1 MISGLK
7 CFCLS
12 VFLVVSTPL
21 LALDE
26 LERLVEKVK
35 DQHALLLQEDL
46 RLTQFKRAG
55 DGKED
60 VIRLLKAE
68 LESIGLTQLQLLE
81 QFELANLQIEDLNSQ
96 LMSQSSELNELFP
109 LVKKQSQD
117 LSVQFESS
125 LTSGQFGLRKQEL
138 AFASSENIPQ
148 LSNIEMMWFLTLQE
162 MIGNVALQRYHTEI
176 IDVDGKLV
184 DRKVLQ
190 VGAFS
195 AIDETGQYL
204 KFNKSAAKLQVI
216 AKQSSAIQEQAEGF
230 FVSTTN
236 QLLVDTLQG
245 KLLLQQ
251 SQLPSFQQRLQQGGL
266 VGYII
271 LGLGGLGL
279 LIAMWRILYIAIVEI
294 RFKKQLKSNVY
305 LATNPLGRVLLAAQN
320 VTVME
325 KAELLIDQAILQ
337 ELHKLERGHSL
348 IKLLAAV
355 APLLGL
361 LGTVTG
367 MIETFQSI
375 KLLGAS
381 DPKLMAGGISQALMT
396 TVMGLCVAI
405 PLLFCHSFVSGK
417 AKYMLLLLQQR
428 SLLLLSD
435 FFEADADQKNIPQRV
450 NSVSGSSAP
459 PGQSKIPSVESSVVE
474 ESSEGRPA
482 LA

>member
-7 CFCLS
+7 FFCLS
-12 VFLVVSTPL
+12 AFLVVSTSL
-21 LALDE
+21 LAFGELD
-26 LERLVEKVK
+26 RLVDDVK
-35 DQHALLLQEDL
+35 NQHAQQLQEDL
-46 RLTQFKRAG
+46 RLTKFKRAG
-55 DGKED
+55 DAQKTLID
-60 VIRLLKAE
+60 LLKAE
-68 LESIGLTQLQLLE
+68 LEGAGESQLQLLE
-81 QFELANLQIEDLNSQ
+81 QFQVANLQIEDLNSQ
-96 LMSQSSELNELFP
+96 LTRQSSGLNELFP
-109 LVKKQSQD
+109 LVIKQARD
-117 LSVQFESS
+117 LSAEFESS
-125 LTSGQFGLRKQEL
+125 LTSGQFGLRKKDL
-138 AFASSENIPQ
+138 AFARSENIPQ
-148 LSNIEMMWFLTLQE
+148 LKNIETLWFLTLQE
-162 MIGNVALQRYHTEI
+162 MIGNGRLQQYQADI
-176 IDVDGKLV
+176 IDVDGRLV
-184 DRKVLQ
+184 NRKILQ

-195 AIDETGQYL
+195 AVDETGQYL
-204 KFNKSAAKLQVI
+204 KFNKNAVKLQVLST
-216 AKQSSAIQEQAEGF
+216 QRSAIKEQAQAF
-230 FVSTTN
+230 FAAPKN
-236 QLLVDTLQG
+236 QFLVDPLKG

-251 SQLPSFQQRLQQGGL
+251 SQLPDFQQRLQQGGL
-266 VGYII
+266 VGYVI
-271 LGLGGLGL
+271 LGLGALGL
-279 LIAMWRILYIAIVEI
+279 MIAIWRILYMATVEI
-294 RFKKQLKSNVY
+294 RFKKQLRSNTY
-305 LATNPLGRVLLAAQN
+305 LAANPLGRVLLAAQN

-348 IKLLAAV
+348 LKLLAAV

-435 FFEADADQKNIPQRV
+435 YFAADVALENIPQSIS
-450 NSVSGSSAP
+450 SVSGSITPSRQLK
-459 PGQSKIPSVESSVVE
+459 QSDVE
-474 ESSEGRPA
+474 EIVMENSSEGRSA